1 MGMKKVIG
9 LFILL
14 AAASVFNSCSITLNG
29 ASIPPKMKTIYVQ
42 YIENNAL
49 FVKNG
54 LSQSITEALKSR
66 IRSQTRLSIVNTPE
80 ADGTFSGAIT
90 SYTIAPVSIQATG
103 NSNAPPIANASRLTV
118 TVKIKFTINFPDATT
133 DEKKL
138 AYEQDFTKTA
148 DFTGDIGTQEDAL
161 LININ
166 KQLTEDI
173 FNKAF
178 AEWK

>member
-1 MGMKKVIG
+1 LV
-9 LFILL
+9 FVLL
-14 AAASVFNSCSITLNG
+14 LTASIFNSCSITLSG

-42 YIENNAL
+42 YIDNNAL

-54 LSQSITEALKSR
+54 LSQDITEALKSR
-66 IRSQTRLSIVNTPE
+66 IRSQTSLSIVNTPE
-80 ADGTFSGAIT
+80 ADAAFTGSIT

-118 TVKIKFTINFPDATT
+118 TVKIKYTVNFEEATPA
-133 DEKKL
+133 EKKVSF
-138 AYEQDFTKTA
+138 EQDFTKTA
-148 DFTGDIGTQEDAL
+148 DFTGDIGSQENAL
-161 LININ
+161 LVTIN

-178 AEWK
+178 ANW